1 MVVALEGVSGKD
13 GGAGGA
19 VVTASGA
26 ALGLTQGGTPPKGRC
41 FGGSGARAADHGG
54 NGVLAQADSSAA
66 ATSAAATGQ
75 PVWRW
80 VDTSVEAAGALKY
93 EGRVMV

>member
-1 MVVALEGVSGKD
+1 MVVALEGFSS
-13 GGAGGA
+13 GAGAA

-26 ALGLTQGGTPPKGRC
+26 LAGLTQGGTPPKGRC

-80 VDTSVEAAGALKY
+80 VDTSVEVAGA
-93 EGRVMV
+93 RA